1 MRSSPGEH
9 RLRSRLRGARVARP
23 AAAGDAGAARG
34 RPAHAAGADAAAGDG
49 DHRRPRRLP
58 ARAHGLPV
66 VHRHQPGQPDLRRQR
81 LGRALELQGGVHRR
95 APAHFTR
102 EHRRLRVR
110 VRDRH
115 DGLRV
120 RGGAAAQRAPE
131 GQLRVLHRRAAAV
144 GGARDRRRRDLE
156 VAVRPQLRVRQLGAG
171 QPRLR
176 LLPGLRLVRQ
186 PLLGLRR
193 DLHHRLLAVVP
204 VHRAEPAR
212 RPADAAPGDASGRV
226 RRRRELVA
234 ALPAGDAAA
243 AAADRRRAGGL
254 LHHLGLQDLRPDL
267 RDGGRRAGPQRRHRR
282 RRRLPRGLRALA
294 LRARQRGRRRAVPDP
309 APLLD
314 PVRAADREGGRAVM
328 RWLRRRGW
336 KYGAMIVVSAFALF
350 PVYYLLI
357 TSLKTREEIY
367 SRTPDLWPNHPNWHE
382 YTSVLG
388 EGHVGRALVNSL
400 IVASG
405 TMVICLIVGAL
416 AAYALAR
423 WRFKITHLLLMA
435 VLMTQMFPLVVLVI
449 PLFVIMRKADLLGT
463 YWSLIITYLAFS
475 IPLAIWVM
483 RSFILTIPEEL
494 EYAARIDGATRI
506 GAMVRVVLPLAAPG
520 LATVAVLAFLEGW
533 KEFLLALTFLNDENK
548 KTMPLVLQSFVGRG
562 DVDWA
567 KVMATSVLYTL
578 PVAIVFVL
586 ARKHL
591 MTARTGGA
599 VKGWGS
605 ELRPHWSTA
614 SGSPATSRSRT
625 AASRRSGCPT
635 AA

>member
-1 MRSSPGEH
+1 
-9 RLRSRLRGARVARP
+9 
-23 AAAGDAGAARG
+23 
-34 RPAHAAGADAAAGDG
+34 
-49 DHRRPRRLP
+49 
-58 ARAHGLPV
+58 
-66 VHRHQPGQPDLRRQR
+66 
-81 LGRALELQGGVHRR
+81 
-95 APAHFTR
+95 
-102 EHRRLRVR
+102 VR
-110 VRDRH
+110 
-115 DGLRV
+115 
-120 RGGAAAQRAPE
+120 
-131 GQLRVLHRRAAAV
+131 
-144 GGARDRRRRDLE
+144 
-156 VAVRPQLRVRQLGAG
+156 
-171 QPRLR
+171 
-176 LLPGLRLVRQ
+176 
-186 PLLGLRR
+186 
-193 DLHHRLLAVVP
+193 
-204 VHRAEPAR
+204 
-212 RPADAAPGDASGRV
+212 
-226 RRRRELVA
+226 
-234 ALPAGDAAA
+234 
-243 AAADRRRAGGL
+243 
-254 LHHLGLQDLRPDL
+254 
-267 RDGGRRAGPQRRHRR
+267 
-282 RRRLPRGLRALA
+282 
-294 LRARQRGRRRAVPDP
+294 
-309 APLLD
+309 
-314 PVRAADREGGRAVM
+314 

-336 KYGAMIVVSAFALF
+336 KYGAMIVVAAFALF
-350 PVYYLLI
+350 PIYYLVI

-382 YTSVLG
+382 YSSVLG

-475 IPLAIWVM
+475 VPLAIWVM

-506 GAMVRVVLPLAAPG
+506 GAMIRVVLPLAAPG

-599 VKGWGS
+599 VKG
-605 ELRPHWSTA
+605 
-614 SGSPATSRSRT
+614 
-625 AASRRSGCPT
+625 
-635 AA
+635 

>member
-1 MRSSPGEH
+1 
-9 RLRSRLRGARVARP
+9 
-23 AAAGDAGAARG
+23 
-34 RPAHAAGADAAAGDG
+34 
-49 DHRRPRRLP
+49 
-58 ARAHGLPV
+58 
-66 VHRHQPGQPDLRRQR
+66 
-81 LGRALELQGGVHRR
+81 
-95 APAHFTR
+95 
-102 EHRRLRVR
+102 VR
-110 VRDRH
+110 
-115 DGLRV
+115 
-120 RGGAAAQRAPE
+120 
-131 GQLRVLHRRAAAV
+131 
-144 GGARDRRRRDLE
+144 
-156 VAVRPQLRVRQLGAG
+156 
-171 QPRLR
+171 
-176 LLPGLRLVRQ
+176 
-186 PLLGLRR
+186 
-193 DLHHRLLAVVP
+193 
-204 VHRAEPAR
+204 
-212 RPADAAPGDASGRV
+212 
-226 RRRRELVA
+226 
-234 ALPAGDAAA
+234 
-243 AAADRRRAGGL
+243 
-254 LHHLGLQDLRPDL
+254 
-267 RDGGRRAGPQRRHRR
+267 
-282 RRRLPRGLRALA
+282 
-294 LRARQRGRRRAVPDP
+294 
-309 APLLD
+309 
-314 PVRAADREGGRAVM
+314 

-336 KYGAMIVVSAFALF
+336 KYGAMIVVSLFSLF
-350 PVYYLLI
+350 PVYYLAV

-382 YTSVLG
+382 YSSVLG
-388 EGHVGRALVNSL
+388 EGHVGRALMNSL

-423 WRFKITHLLLMA
+423 FRLKLTTVLLMG

-475 IPLAIWVM
+475 VPLAIWVM

-506 GAMVRVVLPLAAPG
+506 GAMIRVVLPLAAPG

-599 VKGWGS
+599 VKG
-605 ELRPHWSTA
+605 
-614 SGSPATSRSRT
+614 
-625 AASRRSGCPT
+625 
-635 AA
+635 